1 MDDGKLCRSSETDPL
16 VPGRASRR
24 RSVLLN
30 QCIWIAVIA
39 VLVSYIFVW
48 TFSVSPDIRDR
59 TREEWDIERRK
70 HQEEALKRIDI
81 EYRWRVEDDERI
93 HLREQWMRDREEHER
108 NLTEAIRRELQ
119 DKQARRAQWA
129 TEKEEHER
137 KYNEAILRENKEK
150 EARRA
155 QWESEVEEHN
165 RAIEERESR
174 EEHERLRLNIL
185 WSDPESHQCTTYG
198 TREYTA
204 RLVNVPADYDR
215 RVEACMVMP
224 IQIHGVEYKTK
235 WCEDHVGVAVFLVQ
249 IADVP

>member
-1 MDDGKLCRSSETDPL
+1 
-16 VPGRASRR
+16 
-24 RSVLLN
+24 VLSY
-30 QCIWIAVIA
+30 QRICKAGIAVI
-39 VLVSYIFVW
+39 VICIFVSI
-48 TFSVSPDIRDR
+48 FSVGLDTRDR
-59 TREEWDIERRK
+59 DRKEWDIERA
-70 HQEEALKRIDI
+70 QWDI
-81 EYRWRVEDDERI
+81 ERAHWDIERA
-93 HLREQWMRDREEHER
+93 QWDTER
-108 NLTEAIRRELQ
+108 AQWDTERAQWDTE
-119 DKQARRAQWA
+119 RAQWA
-129 TEKEEHER
+129 IEKEEHER
-137 KYNEAILRENKEK
+137 KYSEAIRHEDEEK
-150 EARRA
+150 EARRVQWEREVNKNKERQEQFERDMEKTRAQWRREVAQRWA

-215 RVEACMVMP
+215 RVEACMAMP

-235 WCEDHVGVAVFLVQ
+235 WCEDHVGVVVFLVQ